1 MTLKEFAVMAQTKVA
16 AALNKNTELKEVI
29 KLNGVK
35 RYGLIIFDAVIN
47 ISPTIYLEPF
57 YGMFLDT
64 QDWNSVINDII
75 RVYQNNMLDEPM
87 DTEIFFDFSQVKEKV
102 FYRLINYE
110 KNRELLEQ
118 MPHTRF
124 LDLAKV
130 FCIQY
135 QNEDLGSGVI
145 PIYHSHLEHWG
156 ISADE
161 LESVADT
168 NSPILMK
175 SFISG
180 MDSILTEMGASQED
194 LSEAMPEEC
203 MPVYVMSNIQKSS
216 GAGTMCYPDVLKVFS
231 EKQNRDVIILPSSI
245 HEVILI
251 PMKEGDDINELKVMV
266 HSVNTEMLEPEDFLS
281 DNVYI
286 YRRDTGQIEIA

>member
-1 MTLKEFAVMAQTKVA
+1 MTLKEFAVIAQTKVA
-16 AALNKNTELKEVI
+16 ATLNKKTELKEVL

-35 RYGLIIFDAVIN
+35 RYGLIIFDSVIN
-47 ISPTIYLEPF
+47 ISPTIYLELF
-57 YGMFLDT
+57 YGRFLDT
-64 QDWNSVINDII
+64 KDWDSIINDII
-75 RVYQNNMLDEPM
+75 KVYQDNMLDEPM
-87 DTEIFFDFSQVKEKV
+87 DTGIFFDFGKIKEKI

-135 QNEDLGSGVI
+135 QNEDLGSGTI
-145 PIYHSHLEHWG
+145 PIYHSHLENWG

-161 LESVADT
+161 LEAVADA
-168 NSPILMK
+168 NSPLLME

-180 MDSILTEMGASQED
+180 MDFILTEMGASQED

-203 MPVYVMSNIQKSS
+203 RPLYVMSNIHKSS
-216 GAGTMCYPDVLKVFS
+216 GAGTMCYPNALKDFS
-231 EKQNRDVIILPSSI
+231 EKQNGDVIILPSSI
-245 HEVILI
+245 HEVLLL
-251 PMKEGDDINELKVMV
+251 PLKEDDDMDELKEMV
-266 HSVNTEMLEPEDFLS
+266 HSVNTEMLAPEDFLS

-286 YRRDTGQIEIA
+286 YRRSTGQIEIA